1 MYGDQEKY
9 YRQLYGAT
17 KKQSSSASAFGIN
30 GGGGGRATV
39 MELQQMSTVSFVPP
53 PLRPIDR
60 LVAQKLC

>member
-17 KKQSSSASAFGIN
+17 KKQSSSGSAFGIN
-30 GGGGGRATV
+30 GVGGGGGGRATV

-53 PLRPIDR
+53 PPRTIDR
-60 LVAQKLC
+60 SV